1 MASLTRQELYELVWA
16 EAVSR
21 VAERF
26 SLSGAGLRKI
36 CLRNNIPLPPRG
48 HWAKVAAGKR
58 VKRPP
63 LPEPEEA
70 AQRVLLPERREGTES
85 QPERSFEDIPLVAQ
99 RKRFE
104 ADPKNK
110 IAVRDG
116 AKLSHPW
123 ARELKQRLKEAKPNY
138 RGFLEA
144 QAMDHL
150 VKVEVSANAAERALG
165 IVDALGRA
173 LEKRRI
179 EVVGVPNMSYGYPR
193 YREGR
198 FVVEDV
204 HLRIRL
210 VERSRRKEKPK
221 SKSARPASIW
231 DRDYRYTYEP
241 TGVLRLTLIG
251 EDSRWSSVERELR
264 DKAKDP
270 LEQNLNQVLV
280 LATEIA
286 AEIRQRRLDREEANR
301 RYEAER
307 ARRQELQRR
316 KDEEAARLRALEELA
331 ERRWRAVKLRELIAA
346 AEAAG
351 VPPGPPGAP
360 SEIAAW
366 LEWASEHAASLD
378 PLTQPAGNKSDLDN
392 LLASGGED
400 RDDN

>member
-1 MASLTRQELYELVWA
+1 
-16 EAVSR
+16 
-21 VAERF
+21 
-26 SLSGAGLRKI
+26 
-36 CLRNNIPLPPRG
+36 
-48 HWAKVAAGKR
+48 
-58 VKRPP
+58 
-63 LPEPEEA
+63 
-70 AQRVLLPERREGTES
+70 
-85 QPERSFEDIPLVAQ
+85 
-99 RKRFE
+99 
-104 ADPKNK
+104 
-110 IAVRDG
+110 
-116 AKLSHPW
+116 
-123 ARELKQRLKEAKPNY
+123 
-138 RGFLEA
+138 
-144 QAMDHL
+144 
-150 VKVEVSANAAERALG
+150 
-165 IVDALGRA
+165 
-173 LEKRRI
+173 
-179 EVVGVPNMSYGYPR
+179 MSYGYPR

-360 SEIAAW
+360 SELAAW